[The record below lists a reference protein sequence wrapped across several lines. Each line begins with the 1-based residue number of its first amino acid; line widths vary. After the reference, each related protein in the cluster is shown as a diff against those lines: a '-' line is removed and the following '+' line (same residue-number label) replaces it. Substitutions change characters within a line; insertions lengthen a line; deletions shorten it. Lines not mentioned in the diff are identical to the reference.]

1 MLLSAKLETDLR
13 EVLIAIKK
21 NPSSFWIPCL
31 DIVQTFFHTGM
42 SSILYIH
49 YQVIERLEEFSKDID
64 ELAEFK
70 PKSSRRDYYAQLVDT
85 MRSEFKNYY
94 QRQKQTGN
102 VYAKYVECEE
112 ALMTMSRMTHFQVG
126 NGMNRND

>member
-31 DIVQTFFHTGM
+31 DIVQTFFHTSM

-49 YQVIERLEEFSKDID
+49 YQVIERLQKFSKDID

-70 PKSSRRDYYAQLVDT
+70 PKSSRRDYHAQLVDT

-94 QRQKQTGN
+94 GLNWAHPVPKKDTE
-102 VYAKYVECEE
+102 VLIP
-112 ALMTMSRMTHFQVG
+112 AL
-126 NGMNRND
+126 